1 MADTEVRSDLP
12 TVKFGTAKVM
22 GLDSSPV
29 RIALMRFNVSVPAGE
44 VVTKATLRLFMTS
57 TSSSDVFVKRVA
69 STTWG
74 ETTTSY
80 SNAPAIGSQVA
91 ASGPFTANSYLSI
104 NVTPMISGSGLV
116 SMAVTR
122 TSTVP
127 LGFSSR
133 EAAAGTQ
140 PQFVVET
147 AAIPVADTE
156 VRSDMPTVN
165 FGTAKVMGLGNSPVR
180 VALMRF
186 NVSVPAGEVV
196 TKATLRLLMTST
208 SSSDVFVKQVASTTW
223 GETTTSYSNAPAIGS
238 QVAASGPFTA
248 NSYLSINVTPAVTGS
263 GLVSMAV
270 TRTSTVPLGF
280 SSREAAAGTQ
290 PQLVVETASGSPV
303 GIGSLPVGS
312 ARYPVPSGAV
322 FVSKS
327 GSDWASGT
335 LAAPLRTIQRAI
347 NIAPSGRTIVV
358 RAGIYHESI
367 NIPSNRTFTIQAYP
381 GEAVWLDGS
390 STVTGW
396 VRSGSVWVK
405 SGWTAAF
412 NSTPGFTAELELQ
425 FHQPQLSDG
434 LASRPGLD
442 RQYEPPAGEFGQSG
456 GRGDVL
462 R

>member
-1 MADTEVRSDLP
+1 MGYFYDAGPSVRRYL
-12 TVKFGTAKVM
+12 VG
-22 GLDSSPV
+22 
-29 RIALMRFNVSVPAGE
+29 IATTF
-44 VVTKATLRLFMTS
+44 ATL
-57 TSSSDVFVKRVA
+57 VFPAVA
-69 STTWG
+69 WAG
-74 ETTTSY
+74 
-80 SNAPAIGSQVA
+80 Q
-91 ASGPFTANSYLSI
+91 ASFL
-104 NVTPMISGSGLV
+104 
-116 SMAVTR
+116 
-122 TSTVP
+122 
-127 LGFSSR
+127 
-133 EAAAGTQ
+133 
-140 PQFVVET
+140 
-147 AAIPVADTE
+147 PVADTE
-156 VRSDMPTVN
+156 VRSDIPTVN
-165 FGTAKVMGLGNSPVR
+165 FGTAKVMGLDNSPVR
-180 VALMRF
+180 IALMRF

-238 QVAASGPFTA
+238 QVAASGAFTA

-303 GIGSLPVGS
+303 GSLPVGS

-390 STVTGW
+390 SAVTGW

-412 NSTPGFTAELELQ
+412 NSTPGFTGSWDSS
-425 FHQPQLSDG
+425 FINPSLSDG
-434 LASRPGLD
+434 LSSRPGVD
-442 RQYEPPAGEFGQSG
+442 RQYEPQAGEFGQSG

-462 R
+462 RRLRGRQADHRHRSDRTRRNRQRP